1 MTRVEAVRKRLR
13 RSTRLELLEQR
24 LAKSEARIK
33 RQGARLTSLDERLRR
48 QRALLDEVRP
58 AAHRSRALYEILGA
72 QVGSIEE
79 RLQALTEKVELGRYD
94 ATDDE
99 TAQARS
105 LIEEIRDEHRRIR
118 VRFGVVARYEER
130 VRRLEAALAEEMAA
144 AAKLAREAALHGALA
159 DAPTEGAVDLP
170 DA

>member
-33 RQGARLTSLDERLRR
+33 RQGTRLASLDERLRR

-79 RLQALTEKVELGRYD
+79 RLQSLTEKVELGRYD
-94 ATDDE
+94 ATDDDKAE
-99 TAQARS
+99 ARS
-105 LIEEIRDEHRRIR
+105 LIEEIREEHRRIR
-118 VRFGVVARYEER
+118 VRFGIVARYEER
-130 VRRLEAALAEEMAA
+130 VRRLESALAEEMAA
-144 AAKLAREAALHGALA
+144 AAKLAREAALNGAVA
-159 DAPTEGAVDLP
+159 DAPTDGAVDLP
-170 DA
+170 DS